1 MVFVLHFVQVPLLF
15 ALGDLI
21 VGYIK
26 CCWALCFVD
35 EIKREGKLDSSR
47 KETRIRSDLIPS

>member
-1 MVFVLHFVQVPLLF
+1 MSYRLF
-15 ALGDLI
+15 IYCVAFCSSTILICKIGDLI

-35 EIKREGKLDSSR
+35 EIKRKGRNSSR
-47 KETRIRSDLIPS
+47 EETQ